1 MIKIENIVEYKR
13 AGDPEWRFVCATR
26 DYEAALMKFEDA
38 KKMLQNAAEIRIRVK
53 VTQSQIAEE
62 WRRGDESRA
71 D

>member
-26 DYEAALMKFEDA
+26 DYEIALRRFENA
-38 KKMLQNAAEIRIRVK
+38 KTIPDAAEIRIRVK
-53 VTQSQIAEE
+53 FTHSQIAEE
-62 WRRGDESRA
+62 WRKDN

>member
-13 AGDPEWRFVCATR
+13 KDDREWRFVCATR
-26 DYEAALMKFEDA
+26 DYDAALMSFENV
-38 KKMLQNAAEIRIRVK
+38 KTIQEAAEVRLRVK

-62 WRRGDESRA
+62 WRKDN

>member
-1 MIKIENIVEYKR
+1 MIKIENIIEYKR

-26 DYEAALMKFEDA
+26 DYDTVSKRFEDA
-38 KKMLQNAAEIRIRVK
+38 KKAIADAAEIRIRVK

-62 WRRGDESRA
+62 WRRDN

>member
-1 MIKIENIVEYKR
+1 MIKINNIVEYKR
-13 AGDPEWRFVCATR
+13 AGDPEWRFVSGGS
-26 DYEAALMKFEDA
+26 DYEKALERFEDA
-38 KKMLQNAAEIRIRVK
+38 KTSIPDAAEIRIRVK

>member
-13 AGDPEWRFVCATR
+13 AADKEWRFVYATR
-26 DYEAALMKFEDA
+26 DYEAALMRFEDA
-38 KKMLQNAAEIRIRVK
+38 KKMILNAAEIRIRVK

-62 WRRGDESRA
+62 WRKDN